1 MTGATMTQCSAVK
14 PDGGRCGVRA
24 NLRATPDGPRCL
36 WHDEARRKEATEAR
50 RKGQRAATEK
60 RKGDRVRT
68 VEAKEAPPMPKT
80 LDEVADWLAW
90 LAVAVVTGQV
100 DARTAKEAT
109 TAVDKLRLALKD
121 RDKLDERLKD
131 AHEKL
136 TKALAQKE
144 RRR

>member
-1 MTGATMTQCSAVK
+1 MATCEFIKADGKRCAVH
-14 PDGGRCGVRA
+14 G
-24 NLRATPDGPRCL
+24 NLRETPEGLLCI
-36 WHDEARRKEATEAR
+36 WHDPGRKAKAQELRRKAQKASM
-50 RKGQRAATEK
+50 EK
-60 RKGDRVRT
+60 RRAERVRT
-68 VEAKEAPPMPKT
+68 VELTEAPPMPKS
-80 LDEVADWLAW
+80 LDQVADWLAW

-136 TKALAQKE
+136 TRALEQKE